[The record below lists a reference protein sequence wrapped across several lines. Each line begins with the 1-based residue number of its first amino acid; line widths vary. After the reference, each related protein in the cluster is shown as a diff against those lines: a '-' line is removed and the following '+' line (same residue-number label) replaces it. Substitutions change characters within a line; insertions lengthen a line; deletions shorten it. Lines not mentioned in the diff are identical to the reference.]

1 MKISGEKLEQ
11 ARALIEESEK
21 IVITNHM
28 NPDGDAMGSAL
39 ALAVILKK
47 LGKKVTVAVPNQYP
61 KFLKWLPGSKE
72 VLKYDYQALQVEEKI
87 KKTDL
92 IIHLDYNNLK
102 RSGDLQLMLEESTAK
117 KIVIDHHQQ
126 PDDFADVM
134 ISDSEMSSTCEMIFH
149 FAERLNWL
157 QYLDKDGAEALYT
170 GLITDTGNFR
180 FSSTTSETHR
190 VAGKM
195 LELGVESQVIA
206 SRIYDSNSRNRLKLL
221 SRALEHLEVLPE
233 FATAII
239 TLSENDLKEFTFQKG
254 DTEGFVNY
262 GLSLEGVE
270 LSVFA
275 YPKDDL
281 VKISFRSKTDFDVN
295 QFARQHFNGGGHR
308 NAAGAA
314 SHEGLQST
322 IEKIKNA
329 LPEYANALP
338 NL

>member
-1 MKISGEKLEQ
+1 MKISDEKLDQ
-11 ARALIEESEK
+11 ARALIEDSKK

-28 NPDGDAMGSAL
+28 NPDGDAMGSAISL
-39 ALAVILKK
+39 AQILEQLSKE
-47 LGKKVTVAVPNQYP
+47 VCVAVPNQFP
-61 KFLKWLPGSKE
+61 KFLNWLEGSDK
-72 VLKYDYQALQVEEKI
+72 VLRYDDQPLEIEDRLKQA
-87 KKTDL
+87 DL

-102 RSGDLQLMLEESTAK
+102 RSGDMQLLLEESSAK

-126 PDDFADVM
+126 PDEFADVM
-134 ISDSEMSSTCEMIFH
+134 ISDPEMSSTCEMIFH

-157 QYLDKDGAEALYT
+157 DHLDRGGAEALYT

-180 FSSTTSETHR
+180 FSSTTAETHR
-190 VAGKM
+190 VAGRM
-195 LELGVESQVIA
+195 LELGVKSQEVA
-206 SRIYDSNSRNRLKLL
+206 SRVYDSNSRNRLKLL
-221 SRALEHLEVLPE
+221 SRALERMEVLPE
-233 FATAII
+233 YSTAII
-239 TLSENDLKEFTFQKG
+239 TLNENDLKEFSFQKG

-262 GLSLEGVE
+262 GLSLEGIE

-275 YPKDDL
+275 YPKDNL

-314 SHEGLQST
+314 SYEGLQKT
-322 IEKIKNA
+322 VEKIKNA